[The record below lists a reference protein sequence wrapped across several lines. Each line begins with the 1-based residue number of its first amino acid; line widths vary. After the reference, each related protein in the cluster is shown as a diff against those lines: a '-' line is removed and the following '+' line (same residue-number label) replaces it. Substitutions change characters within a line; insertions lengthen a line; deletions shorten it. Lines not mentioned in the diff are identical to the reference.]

1 MFWRITFL
9 PCSAQEPV
17 HAIFVD
23 YLRIRKGTGTSQL
36 FIRARS
42 ALTLWTPTSDEL
54 DSLIRTDWRA
64 MRTAVKRMQ
73 QLSSGPAMILDEAT
87 APNFGQAKRFVQLRP
102 GESIQHQTPTEG
114 L

>member
-1 MFWRITFL
+1 MKDRIFPLTKRSPCSPRHGAGERWNGPLLKLRMFWRITFL

-36 FIRARS
+36 FIQARS

-54 DSLIRTDWRA
+54 DSLIRT
-64 MRTAVKRMQ
+64 
-73 QLSSGPAMILDEAT
+73 
-87 APNFGQAKRFVQLRP
+87 
-102 GESIQHQTPTEG
+102 
-114 L
+114 